1 MKCGM
6 IFINDLPDGL
16 SSTVKLFAHKTYP
29 FPVVHDIHSSARD
42 LNKGIKL

>member
-1 MKCGM
+1 MKCGI

-16 SSTVKLFAHKTYP
+16 SSTAKLFVHNTYL

-42 LNKGIKL
+42 LNKGIKV